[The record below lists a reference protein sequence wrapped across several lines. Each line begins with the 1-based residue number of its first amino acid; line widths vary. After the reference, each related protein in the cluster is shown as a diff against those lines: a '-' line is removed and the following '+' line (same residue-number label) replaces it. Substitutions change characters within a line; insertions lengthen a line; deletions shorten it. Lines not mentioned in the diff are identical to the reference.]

1 MNRPEIVSVGVV
13 WDSERPSLDHI
24 MDVFATVGTTLHLS
38 DVFHRVVDDRWA
50 VTTTHNLVGVV
61 TYYGKH
67 YSTFFFHTKLRVWIY
82 FDDATVREVGPR
94 WEQVV
99 EKCRRGRYQPLLLLY
114 AVPGGTPVNT
124 ENAPKMVTPLQTEKS
139 LNKKPP
145 PAQSLLRRSVTPSPE
160 KPNVGNTR
168 RAITPNPD
176 GTLYQLSNQQRNG
189 SLPRSY
195 NEYQNLSVIQDN
207 LYGTA
212 GLESSVDTVDGDIS
226 REPSYISR
234 RAVEN
239 VLHAQ
244 HTKLHPVQRTL
255 SSGSSTSNPSDG
267 ISIPEHQN
275 IPRRRDSGNWSG
287 DRNSASSSSS
297 TTMDNPYLYL
307 MGKMQHRPGS
317 VPGSPTRTKAGDSSS
332 GSSAM
337 YDAGY
342 DSYSLSSNDSLPIQ
356 QGLKHNL
363 SLAKIPENYQ
373 TSNIHYRPPHSP
385 LSPTSPTAPAGDDC
399 EKLCH
404 EADQLLDKSR
414 QAEDLET
421 ALRLCNAAACKARA
435 AMDAPYNN
443 PNAMVFARMKHNT
456 CIMRA
461 RGLHRRILQEKE
473 EKEGVVPD
481 IRHTREGSTGSAG
494 RHSRQNSRDKTHSHS
509 RQNSKELL
517 ATVPAPVEKVSPK
530 NIEIYATLPKK
541 KGVFKSKS
549 NSINIEEDSE
559 YMLYDKSP
567 GRESRSIFSRS
578 KSKDD
583 DKKEKRSRSE
593 DRNKISRDFSLA
605 PTTESLAN
613 AKDTLKREKYKE
625 EKDEKKDAKEA
636 KAGKK
641 QHKVRRK
648 LLMGG
653 LIRRKNRSMPDL
665 TEGKNEPPTVQI
677 SEKTMS
683 SVDDSSVGLKG
694 TEKISSMCGY
704 LSEGHLEFTGNC
716 NNANPN
722 LERSRLMRKSFHGS
736 AGKVLTV
743 AKVPPP
749 PPVRTTS
756 QLSASKLPNGEVC
769 QPNDRPPYPLPVEA
783 INPSYYHHPGHQIYA
798 NHSNNP
804 NTSHA
809 EYNLGPQS
817 LPFLPSYKDK
827 IPNTHPIH
835 QSHQMHSNQSL
846 YDGVKRKFSAPAT
859 LYNEHTVVTQAD
871 VHQEQS
877 PYKNTS
883 YNEQYQTQI
892 DSGVDEVDCAI
903 PNMREAIQDL
913 ELPPY
918 PSPLASIVHSRQASE
933 EFPPPPTLLDLS
945 ALDEQLKVLRETP
958 SPNPSA
964 STSSLLCEL
973 QKKRQQ
979 ILSQEK
985 ERSEQNNE
993 PIRSSGET
1001 WLRELQAKQAALK
1014 MKKTQDN
1021 EPRLNNINN
1030 HEAVHKMINQLV
1042 TSNFIQDSANVIK
1055 QVPAEISR
1063 DIPPTDAKVTSVK
1076 DLASRFEQV
1085 KIPTLKSDH
1094 TKVNTPPIISSIYS
1108 DSMGTN
1114 TITSIPLNDIVQP
1127 ANQNND
1133 HLLISGA
1140 RENGIETGVLSVT
1153 RRNSVP
1159 ESHGIDPS
1167 QIEEEIKEVE
1177 LICAAVKQGLQ
1188 PDELEKKNKRNKAGK
1203 KKSVSFCDQV
1213 ILVATA
1219 EDQEDDSYIPNP
1231 ILERVL
1237 RSALNKPE
1245 TAAIQQE
1252 IRSLRE
1258 AELKKETAGT
1268 MEQYA
1273 RKSPIIVEDN
1283 VNIQQNTSQPTTPLI
1298 SVQPQQFVPAQSPV
1312 YPQEQREYPLQNM
1325 VNGQQPREYQVQ
1337 NIANN
1342 QPGREYQNQNMV
1354 NGQVREYSTQNMV
1367 NNSSGREY
1375 AIQNMVNG
1383 QAKEYLN
1390 QNMVNNQPARE
1401 YPIQN
1406 MVNPQQT
1413 REYLGQTI
1421 QHEVE
1426 RQSPVITGPHQQ
1438 PYVVNQT
1445 QNTHNIQEA
1454 QMNGPTS
1461 PYLVHPYNTNSVAP
1475 QINNQHRSAPQYV
1488 PPPNHAGNMPPHP
1501 SLYNQQYPPTSPL
1514 SSVSS
1519 EVDYYKTNPDHTQ
1532 YPIYQSQPSNNYN
1545 HINQPIRQSPVQ
1557 QPPTP
1562 QQYSPY
1568 YHANQPNQ
1576 PPNYSPPHQQN
1587 YHNMQPHPVQ
1597 PYNINSPSPLTIA
1610 QQQHQQY
1617 VTKMP
1622 PNSAINTNG
1631 IRNGPNQQI
1640 INHSPSPNYYPQ
1652 QSQSI
1657 NMIQPPYQRVPLP
1670 ADFQATN
1677 HQRFAQMNGADTSP
1691 YQRVPSTTNGPNAQS
1706 PQIIQPPYQHIPTK
1720 MNGDA
1725 HNHNSPYQRVPLN
1738 SHMSNN
1744 PPQEISPY
1752 QHVPTKM
1759 NGDVSNS
1766 NLPNQRVPPMM
1777 ANSINSNSPNPQSA
1791 EISPYQQLPP
1801 NTKYSPYQYAL
1812 PPKQILQQKKSVHF
1826 EPGTKGGTESPT
1838 PKAIVSPIIVN
1849 NSVNNPNCNKT
1860 KCNLCRKKFVA
1871 SADLYC
1877 GDCEF
1882 YMSRFKPRTTQ

>member
-1 MNRPEIVSVGVV
+1 MYFLQSACGAKIQICRTLMNRPEIVSVGVV

-38 DVFHRVVDDRWA
+38 DVFHRVVDDRWS

-145 PAQSLLRRSVTPSPE
+145 PAQNLLRRSVTPSPE

-212 GLESSVDTVDGDIS
+212 GPETSVDTVDGDMN

-234 RAVEN
+234 RTVEN

-255 SSGSSTSNPSDG
+255 SNGSSTSNPSDG

-373 TSNIHYRPPHSP
+373 TSNLHYRPPHSP
-385 LSPTSPTAPAGDDC
+385 LSPTSPTAPTGDDC

-461 RGLHRRILQEKE
+461 RGLHRRIMQEKE

-481 IRHTREGSTGSAG
+481 IRHTREGSTGSGG

-517 ATVPAPVEKVSPK
+517 VTAPAPEKVSPK

-541 KGVFKSKS
+541 KGVLKSKS

-578 KSKDD
+578 KRDD

-605 PTTESLAN
+605 PTESLAN

-665 TEGKNEPPTVQI
+665 TEGKNEPPAAQI
-677 SEKTMS
+677 PEKAMS

-694 TEKISSMCGY
+694 TISSMCGY
-704 LSEGHLEFTGNC
+704 LSEGHLEFTGSC
-716 NNANPN
+716 NSANPN

-736 AGKVLTV
+736 VGKVLTV

-756 QLSASKLPNGEVC
+756 QLSASKLPGEVC

-798 NHSNNP
+798 NHASNP
-804 NTSHA
+804 II
-809 EYNLGPQS
+809 NLGPQS
-817 LPFLPSYKDK
+817 LPFLPSY
-827 IPNTHPIH
+827 IPVQNTQP
-835 QSHQMHSNQSL
+835 L
-846 YDGVKRKFSAPAT
+846 YDGAKRKFSAPAT

-877 PYKNTS
+877 PYKDAA
-883 YNEQYQTQI
+883 YNEQYQTQV

-903 PNMREAIQDL
+903 PVTQDL

-933 EFPPPPTLLDLS
+933 EFPPPPTQLDLS
-945 ALDEQLKVLRETP
+945 ALDEQLKTL
-958 SPNPSA
+958 SPKPC
-964 STSSLLCEL
+964 TSSLLSEL

-985 ERSEQNNE
+985 ERSEQNIE
-993 PIRSSGET
+993 PVRSSGET

-1014 MKKTQDN
+1014 IKKNHDN
-1021 EPRLNNINN
+1021 EPRLSNINN
-1030 HEAVHKMINQLV
+1030 HDAVHKMINQLV
-1042 TSNFIQDSANVIK
+1042 TSNYIPDSANALK
-1055 QVPAEISR
+1055 QVPDEISR
-1063 DIPPTDAKVTSVK
+1063 DVPPTDAKVTSVK
-1076 DLASRFEQV
+1076 DLASRFEQ
-1085 KIPTLKSDH
+1085 IPMMKAS
-1094 TKVNTPPIISSIYS
+1094 TPPIINNIYS
-1108 DSMGTN
+1108 DGTN
-1114 TITSIPLNDIVQP
+1114 TITSIPLNDIQ
-1127 ANQNND
+1127 ND

-1153 RRNSVP
+1153 RRNSIP

-1188 PDELEKKNKRNKAGK
+1188 PDELEKKSKRSKVGK

-1245 TAAIQQE
+1245 TVAIQQE

-1258 AELKKETAGT
+1258 AELKKEATGT
-1268 MEQYA
+1268 TEQYA
-1273 RKSPIIVEDN
+1273 RKSPVIVED
-1283 VNIQQNTSQPTTPLI
+1283 IQQTSQPTTPLSSP
-1298 SVQPQQFVPAQSPV
+1298 SVHPQQMFSAQPSPSIHPQQIFPAQSSPSIHPHQVFPMQSPVYSQSTTPLSSPSVHPQQMFPAQSPV
-1312 YPQEQREYPLQNM
+1312 YSQQEPREHPLQNM
-1325 VNGQQPREYQVQ
+1325 VNGQPREYQPQV
-1337 NIANN
+1337 NN
-1342 QPGREYQNQNMV
+1342 QSGREYLHQNIV
-1354 NGQVREYSTQNMV
+1354 P
-1367 NNSSGREY
+1367 NSSGREY
-1375 AIQNMVNG
+1375 ASQTIQR
-1383 QAKEYLN
+1383 EYPTPNN
-1390 QNMVNNQPARE
+1390 QNMLNT
-1401 YPIQN
+1401 
-1406 MVNPQQT
+1406 QQT
-1413 REYLGQTI
+1413 REYLGN
-1421 QHEVE
+1421 EVE
-1426 RQSPVITGPHQQ
+1426 QS
-1438 PYVVNQT
+1438 YVVNQM
-1445 QNTHNIQEA
+1445 QNTPNIQEA

-1461 PYLVHPYNTNSVAP
+1461 PYLVHPYNINSAA
-1475 QINNQHRSAPQYV
+1475 QHRSAPQYV
-1488 PPPNHAGNMPPHP
+1488 SPPNHTGSLPPHP
-1501 SLYNQQYPPTSPL
+1501 SLYNQQYLPISPL
-1514 SSVSS
+1514 AQVSP
-1519 EVDYYKTNPDHTQ
+1519 EVDYYKPNPDHPQ
-1532 YPIYQSQPSNNYN
+1532 YPIYQSQSNNYN

-1557 QPPTP
+1557 QPPSP
-1562 QQYSPY
+1562 QYSPY
-1568 YHANQPNQ
+1568 YHGNQ
-1576 PPNYSPPHQQN
+1576 PP
-1587 YHNMQPHPVQ
+1587 YHNMQPH
-1597 PYNINSPSPLTIA
+1597 PSPLTIA

-1617 VTKMP
+1617 TTKMP
-1622 PNSAINTNG
+1622 INSSGNLNNA
-1631 IRNGPNQQI
+1631 RNGPT
-1640 INHSPSPNYYPQ
+1640 PNYYPQ
-1652 QSQSI
+1652 Q
-1657 NMIQPPYQRVPLP
+1657 PPYQKVPLP

-1677 HQRFAQMNGADTSP
+1677 HQRFSDAP
-1691 YQRVPSTTNGPNAQS
+1691 YQRIPPTNGSAQS
-1706 PQIIQPPYQHIPTK
+1706 PQIIQPYQHVPAKIN
-1720 MNGDA
+1720 NGDV
-1725 HNHNSPYQRVPLN
+1725 HNHNSPYQRVP
-1738 SHMSNN
+1738 SSN

-1759 NGDVSNS
+1759 NGMNGDIN
-1766 NLPNQRVPPMM
+1766 NLPYQRVPPMM
-1777 ANSINSNSPNPQSA
+1777 ANAINSNNPNPQSP

-1812 PPKQILQQKKSVHF
+1812 PPKQLLQQKKSVHF

-1849 NSVNNPNCNKT
+1849 SVNTANANKT